1 MIPTTQFRK
10 AMHEIAAKQGDFT
23 LFALFQR
30 ANGLGDWGLV
40 VAAPWLKVGGYQDIS
55 KVVNGVVESIGR
67 KPLRYLAQVAVVP
80 EKQPAVKS
88 ILASLPVEDGE
99 MRLGRTDLFGHE
111 MLQAVIFRA
120 MKPRVHRNGV
130 SAKVRRRRVVAHGA
144 ALVRRGKTAATA
156 RAL

>member
-1 MIPTTQFRK
+1 MISTTQFRK

-30 ANGLGDWGLV
+30 ANGLGDWDLV
-40 VAAPWLKVGGYQDIS
+40 VAAPWLKVGGSRDIS
-55 KVVNGVVESIGR
+55 KIVDGVVESIGR

-88 ILASLPVEDGE
+88 ILATLPVEDGE

-111 MLQAVIFRA
+111 MLQAVIFRS
-120 MKPRVHRNGV
+120 MKPRVHRNGA
-130 SAKVRRRRVVAHGA
+130 SAQPRSRTAAHRA
-144 ALVRRGKTAATA
+144 APGGRGKPVAA
-156 RAL
+156 RVH

>member
-30 ANGLGDWGLV
+30 ANGLGDWDLV
-40 VAAPWLKVGGYQDIS
+40 VAAPWLKVGGYRDIS
-55 KVVNGVVESIGR
+55 KVVDGVIESIGR
-67 KPLRYLAQVAVVP
+67 RPLRYLAQVAVVP

-111 MLQAVIFRA
+111 MLQGVIFRA
-120 MKPRVHRNGV
+120 MKPPAHRNGV
-130 SAKVRRRRVVAHGA
+130 SAKARRRTVARGE
-144 ALVRRGKTAATA
+144 ALGSRGKPAAAA
-156 RAL
+156 RVH